1 MEARRRKLGVVLL
14 GVAAIVVAFAV
25 PSALAA
31 ADGTAEGTL
40 TLNGITIPLKY
51 AYASAKPAFFDK
63 SKEDIHILLSDVPL
77 TDEQRADVFEL
88 IKLARTGKAHM
99 IEVVLGAD
107 AHPIS
112 GSFFAQ
118 PFEGMV
124 SATGMHVFEQSAFEH
139 KRIAGRLHTDGART
153 FQDVTYEYAATFS
166 AIIPRPPTAGEVAA
180 ALASPPGQAA
190 AAYVTAILDNNLTA
204 FLARLS
210 EPAAAAYRGA
220 GGQAAFASLRA
231 ETPADSK
238 VVGLTTPT
246 ETTAIATINGVRD
259 GIVIE
264 TVVELA
270 LVEGGWKITRQQ

>member
-1 MEARRRKLGVVLL
+1 MEARRRKLELVVL

-25 PSALAA
+25 PSAQAG

-40 TLNGITIPLKY
+40 TLNGTTIPLKY

-63 SKEDIHILLSDVPL
+63 GKEDIHILLSDVPL
-77 TDEQRADVFEL
+77 TDEQRDDVFEL
-88 IKLARTGKAHM
+88 IKLARAGQARVV
-99 IEVVLGAD
+99 EVVLDAD
-107 AHPIS
+107 ARPIS
-112 GSFFAQ
+112 GAFFAQ

-124 SATGMHVFEQSAFEH
+124 SATGMHQFEQSAFEH
-139 KRIAGRLHTDGART
+139 KRVAGRLSTDGART
-153 FQDVTYEYAATFS
+153 FQHVTYEYAATFS
-166 AIIPRPPTAGEVAA
+166 AIIPRPPTAEEVAA
-180 ALASPPGQAA
+180 ALVSPPGQAA

-204 FLARLS
+204 FLERLS

-220 GGQAAFASLRA
+220 GGQAAFAALRA

-246 ETTAIATINGVRD
+246 ETTAIATIDGTRD

-264 TVVELA
+264 AVVELA
-270 LVEGGWKITRQQ
+270 LVDGTWKVTKAQ